1 MKDHLE
7 WVEEKWPEVQTRYRV
22 KSVLYDKMSKFQH
35 LLLVDTY
42 SYGKMLLLDGIV
54 QVTEKD
60 EFIYH
65 EMMVHVPM
73 LSHQA
78 PRKVFI
84 IGGGDGGILREVLR
98 YKTVEKVTIV
108 EIDPMV
114 IQLCKEFLP
123 DLNKGSFD
131 DSRANLVIA
140 DGARYIKETKD
151 SFDVI
156 IIDSPDPIGPANIL
170 FSEEFYMNIRE
181 VMNSTSI
188 MVRQTG
194 SVHMQSEE
202 QESAF
207 GLLRGL
213 FTYTAFYFYS
223 VPTYVGGLFSTIF
236 CSDRIDPLGVTNKKL
251 QRQILKNS
259 IDTLY
264 YNPGIHIGAFYI
276 PKFFEDRLK

>member
-22 KSVLYDKMSKFQH
+22 KSVLYDEMSEYQH
-35 LLLVDTY
+35 LLLVDTC

-98 YKTVEKVTIV
+98 YKSVEKVTIV
-108 EIDPMV
+108 EIDPTV
-114 IQLCKEFLP
+114 IRLCKEFLP

-131 DSRANLVIA
+131 DSRTNLVIA
-140 DGARYIKETKD
+140 DGARYIRETKD
-151 SFDVI
+151 RFDVI

-170 FSEEFYMNIRE
+170 FSEEFYRNIWK
-181 VMNSTSI
+181 VTNSTGI

-207 GLLRGL
+207 GLLSGL
-213 FTYTAFYFYS
+213 FNHTAFYFYT

-276 PKFFEDRLK
+276 PKF